1 MLISTPT
8 QAQTAAIR
16 RLLEPEVSPL
26 GALRVEVLVDLLSL
40 ITLLPVVEVLEVQ
53 VAVLPD
59 TQMADS
65 RQAVLR
71 LR

>member
-26 GALRVEVLVDLLSL
+26 GALRVEVLVDLLTL
-40 ITLLPVVEVLEVQ
+40 ITLLLVVEVLEVQ

-59 TQMADS
+59 TQMAES
-65 RQAVLR
+65 RQAVLQ